1 MRGTVFFAVAASLA
15 ALLSEPARADDHE
28 RSDGGGHKQRC
39 KLDND
44 IKHIVYIQFDNVPLR
59 RDNPNVPSDLEQMP
73 NLLNFLEDK
82 GTLFTSHYTPL
93 ISHTAVDILTA
104 LTGVYGDKFGI
115 PIGNSL
121 RYFNPDG
128 STNGMS
134 SFAYWTDPVATF
146 SGQTPTD
153 LTPQMI
159 DQRGK
164 THPAPWVPF
173 TRAGCDVG
181 AFSVANIEFENIGL
195 DVTTVFGAGSSEEN
209 EAKSNPTKASAD
221 FLGIAVHC
229 AQQSPLCAT
238 GRSDLLPDEPGGYTG
253 FKALFGNKYVQP
265 QISPGGPVKDIDG
278 NIIQDASGNA
288 GFPNLFNPSAAQTL
302 GYLATLLEAGV
313 SVVYGYISDAHD
325 NHFPGQSG
333 TFGPGESGYVQ
344 QLAAYNDAFGKF
356 FDRLKKDGITKDN
369 TLFVLTADENDHFV
383 GGPPSPADCDGVE
396 VPCTYA
402 KKGEINANLNR
413 VINTEFGDVTPF
425 SVQQR

>member
-1 MRGTVFFAVAASLA
+1 
-15 ALLSEPARADDHE
+15 
-28 RSDGGGHKQRC
+28 
-39 KLDND
+39 
-44 IKHIVYIQFDNVPLR
+44 
-59 RDNPNVPSDLEQMP
+59 
-73 NLLNFLEDK
+73 
-82 GTLFTSHYTPL
+82 
-93 ISHTAVDILTA
+93 
-104 LTGVYGDKFGI
+104 
-115 PIGNSL
+115 
-121 RYFNPDG
+121 
-128 STNGMS
+128 MS
-134 SFAYWTDPVATF
+134 SFAYWSDPVATF

-195 DVTTVFGAGSSEEN
+195 DVTTMFGAGSSEEN

-302 GYLATLLEAGV
+302 GYLATMLEAACRWFTATLPTRTTITSPV
-313 SVVYGYISDAHD
+313 RAVPLVPARPATSSSSPPTTRH
-325 NHFPGQSG
+325 SG
-333 TFGPGESGYVQ
+333 NSS
-344 QLAAYNDAFGKF
+344 
-356 FDRLKKDGITKDN
+356 
-369 TLFVLTADENDHFV
+369 TA
-383 GGPPSPADCDGVE
+383 
-396 VPCTYA
+396 
-402 KKGEINANLNR
+402 
-413 VINTEFGDVTPF
+413 
-425 SVQQR
+425 